1 MSKRR
6 NNLLIAASGTG
17 GHIFPALAVSKEVE
31 DEWSI
36 HWLGVYKRLDANF
49 IPKKY
54 DLTTLK
60 INTPRKNIF
69 LFYQYIGI
77 LMSTF
82 KIIQILKEK
91 KINLVFTTGGYISA
105 PTIIASKLLR
115 IPIII
120 HESNL
125 IPGMVTKYFGF
136 LCNYVLLGFKKTNS
150 YLKNCKTIFTGTPL
164 REQFYKSNL
173 MPEWVPKGKG
183 PLIVIMGGSQGAEA
197 INQIIYKSLEFL
209 TKKNFRIVHI
219 TGECNKKSCQVKKSI
234 NYVQRE
240 FSNEIAALIQN
251 CDLVISRS
259 GAGTISELIETKKP
273 SILIPYPYSKNNH
286 QEKNAMILAENGCS
300 VLINQDKISKEVF
313 EKTIERIFR
322 IKSSNGKKQYEI
334 LDLMRKNMENNNNK
348 IKSKIEI
355 KKLINYFLKEL

>member
-1 MSKRR
+1 MSKK
-6 NNLLIAASGTG
+6 NNLLVAASGTG

-31 DEWSI
+31 NEWNI
-36 HWLGVYKRLDANF
+36 HWLGVNKRLDANF
-49 IPKKY
+49 IPQKY
-54 DLTTLK
+54 NLTTLNIK
-60 INTPRKNIF
+60 TPRKNIF
-69 LFYQYIGI
+69 LVFQYIEI

-82 KIIQILKEK
+82 QIIRILREK

-105 PTIIASKLLR
+105 PTIVASKILR
-115 IPIII
+115 IPVII

-173 MPEWVPKGKG
+173 LPEWAPQGKR
-183 PLIVIMGGSQGAEA
+183 PLLIFMGGSQGAKA
-197 INQIIYKSLEFL
+197 INQILYESLEFL
-209 TKKNFRIVHI
+209 IKKKFRIVHI
-219 TGECNKKSCQVKKSI
+219 IGEYDQKSFQLINSKYYVKK
-234 NYVQRE
+234 R
-240 FSNEIAALIQN
+240 FTNEIAALIQN

-259 GAGTISELIETKKP
+259 GSGTINELIEAEKP

-286 QEKNAMILAENGCS
+286 QEKNAMILAENGGS
-300 VLINQDKISKEVF
+300 LLMNQNKISKEVF
-313 EKTIERIFR
+313 QETLERIFK
-322 IKSSNGKKQYEI
+322 IKLKNGQKRYEI
-334 LDLMRKNMENNNNK
+334 LDLMKKNMGKNNK

-355 KKLINYFLKEL
+355 KKLINYFLKEF